1 MHLFL
6 IGHYKSRNLRER
18 LRNHEENFLRFINH
32 VAAEFINNQGER
44 DIRMTNVQQN
54 LSGWFRSMDGIQ
66 WMVLKR
72 SAWSAAVVDLS
83 KNGVDV
89 GEELEYLFRA
99 AGPEF
104 IHSKM
109 DPMTKGSEYLQII

>member
-54 LSGWFRSMDGIQ
+54 LSG
-66 WMVLKR
+66 
-72 SAWSAAVVDLS
+72 
-83 KNGVDV
+83 
-89 GEELEYLFRA
+89 
-99 AGPEF
+99 
-104 IHSKM
+104 
-109 DPMTKGSEYLQII
+109 